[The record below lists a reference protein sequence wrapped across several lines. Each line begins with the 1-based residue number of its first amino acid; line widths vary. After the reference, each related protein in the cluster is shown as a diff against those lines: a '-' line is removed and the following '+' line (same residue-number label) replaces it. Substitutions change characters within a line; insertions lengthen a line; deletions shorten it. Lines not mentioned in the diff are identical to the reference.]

1 MHKTK
6 SKFKKYIKY
15 LRVRSVPFSV
25 YRCQIFA
32 LFNIN
37 IHSFSICVV
46 QISKLYFSPYIHCT
60 VPSNNNKIC
69 SYNIEFLNP
78 FKGTYFWD
86 YKCMTNRLFF
96 TLFLLPPKETGK
108 KKIQFSSLFLQ
119 SQKIVTLLLL
129 FQKILSLQ
137 AT

>member
-6 SKFKKYIKY
+6 CESKTYIKY
-15 LRVRSVPFSV
+15 LRVRSVSFSV

-60 VPSNNNKIC
+60 VPSNNNTIC

-78 FKGTYFWD
+78 SKGTYFWD
-86 YKCMTNRLFF
+86 YKCMTNWLFF
-96 TLFLLPPKETGK
+96 IFFFSLLRKQGRRKFNFQIFFYSPKK
-108 KKIQFSSLFLQ
+108 
-119 SQKIVTLLLL
+119 
-129 FQKILSLQ
+129 
-137 AT
+137 